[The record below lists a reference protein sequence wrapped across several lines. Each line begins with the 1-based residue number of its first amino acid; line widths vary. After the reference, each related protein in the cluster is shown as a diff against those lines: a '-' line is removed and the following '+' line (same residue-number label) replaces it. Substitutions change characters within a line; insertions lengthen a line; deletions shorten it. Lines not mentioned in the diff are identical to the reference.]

1 MHELLF
7 HRQRALEDGDLRRYA
22 AGIGLNVALFNSDQ
36 GGAAVLGRVR
46 RDVESGVASGEVRGT
61 PTLFIDGIVH
71 RGGYDAATWMGALAR

>member
-36 GGAAVLGRVR
+36 GGAAVLGRVH

-61 PTLFIDGIVH
+61 PTLFIDGIVN
-71 RGGYDAATWMGALAR
+71 RGGDDAATLMGALAR